1 MKRILSRIINSKT
14 LNFIGKKM
22 DNSEIKNQIYRGGAP
37 VGYLSELNQL
47 EQNAILFLRY
57 WSQCAKSDHD
67 LQNKFWSNITY
78 DLGITKT
85 RQAIDAFDEIFTLCV
100 KYSRRPIMK
109 HDLECK
115 CIGGDESCFAN
126 IIGFAQD
133 GELEDALL
141 LASNLVAPK
150 FASYLVTSARKFA
163 ASITISEYNP
173 LETEESYYQSYSVH

>member
-1 MKRILSRIINSKT
+1 
-14 LNFIGKKM
+14 M
-22 DNSEIKNQIYRGGAP
+22 DNSKIKNQIYRGGAP

-57 WSQCAKSDHD
+57 WSQRSMADND

-78 DLGITKT
+78 DLGIAKT

-150 FASYLVTSARKFA
+150 FASCLVTSARKFA
-163 ASITISEYNP
+163 ESITISECNP
-173 LETEESYYQSYSVH
+173 LEAEESYYQNYNVH

>member
-1 MKRILSRIINSKT
+1 
-14 LNFIGKKM
+14 M
-22 DNSEIKNQIYRGGAP
+22 DNSKIKNQIYRGGAP

-57 WSQCAKSDHD
+57 WSQRSMADND
-67 LQNKFWSNITY
+67 LQNKFWFNITY

-126 IIGFAQD
+126 IIGFAQVD
-133 GELEDALL
+133 ELEDALL

-150 FASYLVTSARKFA
+150 FASCLVTSARKFA
-163 ASITISEYNP
+163 ESITISECNP
-173 LETEESYYQSYSVH
+173 LEAEESYYQNYNVH

>member
-22 DNSEIKNQIYRGGAP
+22 DNSKIKTQIYRGGAP

-57 WSQCAKSDHD
+57 WSQRSMADND

-141 LASNLVAPK
+141 IASNLVAPK
-150 FASYLVTSARKFA
+150 FASCLVTSARKFA
-163 ASITISEYNP
+163 ESITISEYDP
-173 LETEESYYQSYSVH
+173 IEAEESYYQSYSVH

>member
-1 MKRILSRIINSKT
+1 
-14 LNFIGKKM
+14 M
-22 DNSEIKNQIYRGGAP
+22 DNSKIKNQIYRGGAP

-57 WSQCAKSDHD
+57 WSQRSMADND

-126 IIGFAQD
+126 IIGFAQVD
-133 GELEDALL
+133 ELEDALL

-150 FASYLVTSARKFA
+150 FAACLVTSARKFA
-163 ASITISEYNP
+163 ESITISECNP
-173 LETEESYYQSYSVH
+173 LEAEESYYQNYNVH

>member
-1 MKRILSRIINSKT
+1 
-14 LNFIGKKM
+14 M

-37 VGYLSELNQL
+37 VGYLSELSQL
-47 EQNAILFLRY
+47 EQNAIIFLRY
-57 WSQCAKSDHD
+57 WSQCAKADHD
-67 LQNKFWSNITY
+67 LQNNFWSNITY

-85 RQAIDAFDEIFTLCV
+85 RQAIDAFDEIFTLCA

-126 IIGFAQD
+126 IIGFAQVD
-133 GELEDALL
+133 ELEDALL

-150 FASYLVTSARKFA
+150 FAACLVTSARKFA
-163 ASITISEYNP
+163 ESITISECNP
-173 LETEESYYQSYSVH
+173 LEAEESYYQNYNVH